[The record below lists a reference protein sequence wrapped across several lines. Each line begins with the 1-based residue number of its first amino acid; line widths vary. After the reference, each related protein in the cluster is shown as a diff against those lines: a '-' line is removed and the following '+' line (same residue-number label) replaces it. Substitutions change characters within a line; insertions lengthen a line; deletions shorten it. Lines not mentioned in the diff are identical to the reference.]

1 MNLNVKCYQNTLKY
15 SKIVK
20 YYYSSKSRVCISN
33 IKHSCDAKVNFL
45 RAQNHSN
52 MMICCSRNICE
63 YYQLKT
69 VALLHIFVE
78 TKKTAFIWNI
88 TYSRLSL
95 LIDLMHPWWIQV
107 SKKNI

>member
-20 YYYSSKSRVCISN
+20 YYYSSKSRVRISN

-52 MMICCSRNICE
+52 MMICCSRNIYE

-78 TKKTAFIWNI
+78 IYLKYNI
-88 TYSRLSL
+88 FSTVSFDRFNASL
-95 LIDLMHPWWIQV
+95 NASL
-107 SKKNI
+107 KKNI